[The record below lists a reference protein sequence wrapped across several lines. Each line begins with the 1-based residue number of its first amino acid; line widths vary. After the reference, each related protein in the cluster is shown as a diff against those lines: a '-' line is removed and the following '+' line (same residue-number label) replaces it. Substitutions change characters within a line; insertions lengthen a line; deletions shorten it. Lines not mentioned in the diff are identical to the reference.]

1 MQKNT
6 KNSQA
11 EEFQI
16 ICINSPQEGEA
27 HNSPHRLYIVNFLKV
42 HYERGL
48 SDFMK
53 NV

>member
-1 MQKNT
+1 MQENRET
-6 KNSQA
+6 SQA

-27 HNSPHRLYIVNFLKV
+27 HNSLHRLYIVNFKSELWKGV
-42 HYERGL
+42 